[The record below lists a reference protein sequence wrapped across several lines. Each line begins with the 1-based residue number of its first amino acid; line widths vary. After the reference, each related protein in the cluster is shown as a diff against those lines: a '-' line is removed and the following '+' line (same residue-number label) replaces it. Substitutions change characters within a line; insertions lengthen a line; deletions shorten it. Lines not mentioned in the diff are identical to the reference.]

1 MTDPRGKMSMG
12 NYSDLQNRVVVVTG
26 GSGDLGEALCREMAK
41 QGCTVYLTYKNSQ
54 SRAEN
59 IAGDI
64 SARGG
69 RAEALYCDVTS
80 KGNVEDVVDR
90 IIGERGVI
98 DALINNAGIYRDS
111 LFLLMQDDE
120 FNEVI
125 RTNLY
130 GVYNVTKAVSRHMS
144 KNRRGVIVN
153 ISSVSGLV
161 PAFGQ
166 LNYSASK
173 GAVISLS
180 RVLAIE
186 LAHSGIRVNTIAP
199 GFFDSAMTKR
209 VPRDILKQTIRT
221 SALKRLGKAH
231 ELAKVAA
238 FLTSDDAAYITGQT
252 LVVDGGLYMR

>member
-1 MTDPRGKMSMG
+1 MQMG
-12 NYSDLQNRVVVVTG
+12 SYSDLKNRVVVVTG
-26 GSGDLGEALCREMAK
+26 GSGDLGEALCHEMSR
-41 QGCTVYLTYKNSQ
+41 QGCIVYLTYKTSQ

-64 SARGG
+64 AARGG

-80 KGNVEDVVDR
+80 RAQVEDVVN
-90 IIGERGVI
+90 GVVREEGMI
-98 DALINNAGIYRDS
+98 DVLINNAGIYRDS
-111 LFLLMQDDE
+111 LFLLMKSDD
-120 FNEVI
+120 FDEVI
-125 RTNLY
+125 QTNLY
-130 GVYNVTKAVSRHMS
+130 GVYNVTKTVSRHMS
-144 KNRRGVIVN
+144 KRQGGVIVN
-153 ISSVSGLV
+153 ISSISGLV

-180 RVLAIE
+180 RVLAME
-186 LAHSGIRVNTIAP
+186 LAHNGIRVNTIAP

-209 VPRDILKQTIRT
+209 VPRDILKQTIRA

-238 FLTSDDAAYITGQT
+238 FLASDDAAFITGQT
-252 LVVDGGLYMR
+252 LIVDGGLYMR